1 MSKLRYILYQ
11 PYKWIVY
18 VPLMVS
24 STIIC
29 SIFAAVTAI
38 LISPRMG
45 SFFGM
50 VWAKSSA
57 LFTPMFVKVSG
68 KENIKKDVSYVIVAN
83 HQSQYD
89 IFLLYGWLGID
100 FRWIMKKELRNAPF
114 IGYASAK
121 VGHIFLDR
129 SSPRAAAE
137 SIEESKKQL
146 VNGTSVVIF
155 PEGTRSRNGKLRKFK
170 KGAFKIAHQLELPI
184 LPVTIVGT
192 NKIMGSGFINVMP
205 GSTKLIIHK
214 PIDVL
219 KYKDSPGELLRVTR
233 DIIESSLPVV

>member
-1 MSKLRYILYQ
+1 MNKLRYILYQ

-29 SIFAAVTAI
+29 SIFAAATAI

-45 SFFGM
+45 SFFGK

-68 KENIKKDVSYVIVAN
+68 KENIKKGESYVIVAN

-89 IFLLYGWLGID
+89 IFLLYGWVGVD
-100 FRWIMKKELRNAPF
+100 FRWIMKKELRKAPF

-129 SSPRAAAE
+129 SSPRAAVE

-155 PEGTRSRNGKLRKFK
+155 PEGTRSRDGRLRKFK
-170 KGAFKIAHQLELPI
+170 KGAFNIARQLELPI

-214 PIDVL
+214 PIDVM
-219 KYKDSPGELLRVTR
+219 KYKDSPDELIQITR
-233 DIIESSLPVV
+233 DVIESSLPVE

>member
-1 MSKLRYILYQ
+1 
-11 PYKWIVY
+11 
-18 VPLMVS
+18 MVS

-29 SIFAAVTAI
+29 SIFAAATAI

-50 VWAKSSA
+50 VWARSSA
-57 LFTPMFVKVSG
+57 LFTPMFVEVLG
-68 KENIKKDVSYVIVAN
+68 KENIKKGESYVIVAN

-89 IFLLYGWLGID
+89 IFLLYGWVGVD
-100 FRWIMKKELRNAPF
+100 FRWIMKKELRKAPF

-155 PEGTRSRNGKLRKFK
+155 PEGTRSRDGKLRKFK
-170 KGAFKIAHQLELPI
+170 KGAFKIAQQLELPI

-219 KYKDSPGELLRVTR
+219 KYKDSPDELLRVTR